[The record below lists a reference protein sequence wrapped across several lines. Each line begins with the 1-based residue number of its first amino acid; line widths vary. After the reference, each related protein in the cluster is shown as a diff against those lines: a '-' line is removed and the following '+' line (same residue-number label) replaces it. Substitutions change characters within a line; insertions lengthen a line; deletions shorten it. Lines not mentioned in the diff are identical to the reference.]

1 MNAGGGYRAV
11 IVNADD
17 FGLSAGVNRGIA
29 AAFEG
34 GIVTSASLMVRPDAA
49 AEAASYARLHPVL
62 GVGLH
67 IDLGEWV
74 HVGGHE
80 WRAAYEVAPL
90 DDEEAVAAEVERQV
104 DRFRDLLGREP
115 THLDSHQHVHLKEPA
130 RSVLLRV
137 AARLRVPLR
146 HFSKAVRYCGE
157 FYGQAK
163 DGSSTPEAISAEAL
177 ISSIRRLGPGITEL
191 GCHPGD
197 DAELDSAYRD
207 ERLLELAALCD
218 PRVRAALED
227 EQVVLRT
234 FEALGAPVGGPAGR
248 TG

>member
-74 HVGGHE
+74 HVGK
-80 WRAAYEVAPL
+80 AAT
-90 DDEEAVAAEVERQV
+90 
-104 DRFRDLLGREP
+104 FGLGQYRIHIG
-115 THLDSHQHVHLKEPA
+115 T
-130 RSVLLRV
+130 
-137 AARLRVPLR
+137 
-146 HFSKAVRYCGE
+146 
-157 FYGQAK
+157 
-163 DGSSTPEAISAEAL
+163 AIE
-177 ISSIRRLGPGITEL
+177 T
-191 GCHPGD
+191 
-197 DAELDSAYRD
+197 
-207 ERLLELAALCD
+207 
-218 PRVRAALED
+218 
-227 EQVVLRT
+227 
-234 FEALGAPVGGPAGR
+234 
-248 TG
+248 